1 MKDEKKFRILSIL
14 STLIV
19 VAILSYNVLQEYFMT
34 EIGGH
39 LKRRLYFEKVI
50 LKKGLTLHK
59 AEYWREMEE

>member
-1 MKDEKKFRILSIL
+1 MKDERKFRILSIL

-19 VAILSYNVLQEYFMT
+19 VAILSYNVFQEYFMT

-59 AEYWREMEE
+59 AEYWRKMD